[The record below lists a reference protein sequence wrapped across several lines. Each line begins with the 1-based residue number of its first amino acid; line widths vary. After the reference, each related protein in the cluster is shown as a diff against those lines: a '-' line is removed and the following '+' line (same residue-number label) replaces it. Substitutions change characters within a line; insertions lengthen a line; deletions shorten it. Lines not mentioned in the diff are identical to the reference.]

1 MKIARV
7 AVSMALAGLVTTSA
21 MAQDSAGTQ
30 PAAPTAAPEAAAP
43 KPVTLTTGLDFTSA
57 YFFRGIRQES
67 GGAIGQ
73 PYVDVGVTA
82 TPWLSLNF
90 GNWDSI
96 HSTGDAGNFYEADYY
111 AAATFTT
118 GKVKPGV
125 LYTSYTS
132 PADRFK
138 TVHEL
143 AGVVTFD
150 DSGTAFP
157 LSPKAILA
165 FELSDG
171 QADAGENKGIY
182 LELGVKPGIKLAPK
196 ATLYVPVKLAMS
208 LKDYYED
215 SLIGSS
221 GSGDTFGF
229 FSSGLQLSVPAVSG
243 KSGSLEVH
251 GGFDILWLGDNLKL
265 LNEDDRVKPIATIGL
280 TYVY

>member
-1 MKIARV
+1 
-7 AVSMALAGLVTTSA
+7 MALAGLITTSA
-21 MAQDSAGTQ
+21 MAQDGSATQQ

-67 GGAIGQ
+67 GGAIAQ
-73 PYVDVGVTA
+73 PYVDVGVSA

-111 AAATFTT
+111 ASATFTT

-138 TVHEL
+138 TVHEI

-157 LSPKAILA
+157 LAPKAVLA

-171 QADAGENKGIY
+171 QADAGENKGVY

-251 GGFDILWLGDNLKL
+251 GGFDILWLGNNLKF

>member
-1 MKIARV
+1 
-7 AVSMALAGLVTTSA
+7 MALAGLITTSA
-21 MAQDSAGTQ
+21 MAQDGAATPPA
-30 PAAPTAAPEAAAP
+30 PAAPAQEAAAP

-67 GGAIGQ
+67 GGAIAQ

-82 TPWLSLNF
+82 TPWMSLNF

-138 TVHEL
+138 TVHEI

-157 LSPKAILA
+157 LAPKAVLA

-171 QADAGENKGIY
+171 QADAGESKGVY

-196 ATLYVPVKLAMS
+196 ATLFVPVKLGLS

-251 GGFDILWLGDNLKL
+251 GGFDILWLGDNLKF
-265 LNEDDRVKPIATIGL
+265 LNESDGVKPIATIGV
-280 TYVY
+280 TYSY